1 MTHLETLDNRYDV
14 ISHLGK
20 GTMGSVYLVKRK
32 SDEKELVVKKLII
45 TSTSG
50 LSESS
55 AREIFRRE
63 SELLKRFSHPGLPEV
78 YDTFRQD
85 DQDYLALEY
94 IKGET
99 LEDIINKHNEPF
111 PVAQALRWVIE
122 IAEILDYLH
131 NSFEAPVVYK
141 DLKPSNIIITPEG
154 KPRLID
160 FGTSRYYNPDKH
172 SDTHR
177 LGTPGYAAP
186 EQYRKKGQ
194 TSPQSDLF
202 SLGVILFQLLTAY
215 DPTVTPLKFPSMRSL
230 NPSITDKLE
239 KIIKKS
245 IQLDPLRRYISVMDL
260 KEELEKYVGIKK
272 TISSYFSYKEL
283 NTADSKVYTWDS
295 QNPVLITFVRNLAM
309 MLNSGFTVI
318 SGLDLLYDQAKNGK
332 LRKILNLLR
341 EEVRKG
347 SALYDAL
354 GRIPV
359 MSSPLFI
366 NMIKAGEKTENLKNA
381 MNKLA
386 GLMET
391 NLKLEKQFYRVT
403 KSLFIGL
410 IMITGIVLYTLTSIL
425 PVFVDLFEGMD
436 LALPL
441 PTRILIFIT
450 KATNNPFNRIS
461 FIIFLIIIIAAFKS
475 RKGKIL
481 YDRIK
486 LSIPVLGPLHKKA
499 AISRFCRAFSAL
511 ISNNIPVRDSLD
523 IASKSTGNKFIT
535 QKIEGNN
542 IITGGNI
549 ALSLEMTG
557 IFPQTIYQATET
569 EEENDKLAET
579 FYKISDD
586 YNTVI
591 EFRLAKLLPIVKIIL
606 FVLTVLTIVGFV
618 HSIFMPGLDHT

>member
-1 MTHLETLDNRYDV
+1 MTHSETLDNRYDV

-55 AREIFRRE
+55 AREIFQRE
-63 SELLKRFSHPGLPEV
+63 FELLKRFSHPGLPEV

-85 DQDYLALEY
+85 EQDYLALEY

-99 LEDIINKHNEPF
+99 LEDIINKNNEPF
-111 PVAQALRWVIE
+111 PVVQALKWVIE

-160 FGTSRYYNPDKH
+160 FGTSRYYNPDKN

-186 EQYRKKGQ
+186 EQYQKKGQ
-194 TSPQSDLF
+194 TTPQSDLF
-202 SLGVILFQLLTAY
+202 ALGVILFQLLTMY

-230 NPSITDKLE
+230 NPSIPDRLE

-245 IQLDPLRRYISVMDL
+245 IQLEPLNRYISVMEL

-272 TISSYFSYKEL
+272 TVSSYSSYKAV

-295 QNPVLITFVRNLAM
+295 LNPVIITFVRQFAM
-309 MLNSGFTVI
+309 MLNSGLTVM
-318 SGLDLLYDQAKNGK
+318 SGLDRLYEGAKNCK
-332 LRKILNLLR
+332 LRKILNPLR
-341 EEVRKG
+341 EEVKNG
-347 SALYDAL
+347 SDLYDAF

-359 MSSPLFI
+359 MLPPLFI
-366 NMIKAGEKTENLKNA
+366 NMIKAGERTENLKGTI
-381 MNKLA
+381 NKLA
-386 GLMET
+386 DLMEID
-391 NLKLEKQFYRVT
+391 LKLEKQFYRVT

-410 IMITGIVLYTLTSIL
+410 IMITGIVLYTFTSIL
-425 PVFVDLFEGMD
+425 PAFIDLFEGMD
-436 LALPL
+436 IALPL
-441 PTRILIFIT
+441 LTRILIFIT
-450 KATNNPFNRIS
+450 KTINNPFFRLS
-461 FIIFLIIIIAAFKS
+461 FITILIIIIAAFNS

-486 LSIPVLGPLHKKA
+486 LYIPVMGPLYKKA
-499 AISRFCRAFSAL
+499 AISRFCRAFGAL
-511 ISNNIPVRDSLD
+511 NSSNIPVRDSLN
-523 IASKSTGNKFIT
+523 IAAKSTGNKFIT
-535 QKIEGNN
+535 QKIEANN

-557 IFPQTIYQATET
+557 FFPEMIYQSIET
-569 EEENDKLAET
+569 EEENGKLAET
-579 FYKISDD
+579 FFKISDD
-586 YNTVI
+586 YNTI
-591 EFRLAKLLPIVKIIL
+591 IKFRLEKLLPIVKTILII
-606 FVLTVLTIVGFV
+606 LTVLAIVGFIGDW
-618 HSIFMPGLDHT
+618 IFMPHYYT